1 MRDSEVQKAPG
12 SSWIEVKNHV
22 HEFVSGDEK
31 QQHTAKRQV
40 NVAEPGY
47 KVEENAQVTNSSTQ
61 FWVSYNLGS
70 HLVLNL
76 QLAQMTFPA

>member
-1 MRDSEVQKAPG
+1 MRDSGVQKTLG
-12 SSWIEVKNHV
+12 SNWIEVKNHV
-22 HEFVSGDEK
+22 HEFISKDDK

-61 FWVSYNLGS
+61 FWASDNLGA
-70 HLVLNL
+70 HIVLNL
-76 QLAQMTFPA
+76 QLAQMTLLA

>member
-1 MRDSEVQKAPG
+1 MRDSGVQKTPG
-12 SSWIEVKNHV
+12 SNWIEVKNHV
-22 HEFVSGDEK
+22 HEFIFGDEK

-47 KVEENAQVTNSSTQ
+47 KVEENDQVTNSSTQ
-61 FWVSYNLGS
+61 FWVSDNLGS

-76 QLAQMTFPA
+76 QLAKITLPA